1 MLYSFLMSSERNE
14 TIALQDGASMRAL
27 LTLPD
32 TEQPAAGWPLIL
44 AIHDAFGFSDDIGR
58 IARRFA
64 EQGYAALAPAVYD
77 GAGAPVLCVVRTFR
91 DLQARKGPAFDRI
104 EAARAHAAALPEI
117 DGDRLGITGFCMGGG
132 FAIFF
137 AARGGFKVCAPYYGD
152 TPSSADQLRDV
163 CPVVA
168 GFGALDKQFATQG
181 ERLERHLTEL
191 GVAHDVKIYPEVG
204 HAFMNDLGDGALAAI
219 MRRTPMHA
227 GYDEQASEDSWR
239 RMLDFFGKHL

>member
-1 MLYSFLMSSERNE
+1 MSTERAE
-14 TIALQDGASMRAL
+14 TVRLADGAAMRAL

-32 TEQPAAGWPLIL
+32 GEGPADGWPLIL
-44 AIHDAFGFSDDIGR
+44 AIHDAFGFSDDIRR

-64 EQGYAALAPAVYD
+64 ENGYAALAPAVYD
-77 GAGAPVLCVVRTFR
+77 GAGAPLLCVVRTFR
-91 DLQARKGPAFDRI
+91 DLQAGKGPAFERI

-137 AARGGFKVCAPYYGD
+137 AARGGLKVCAPYYGN
-152 TPSSADQLRDV
+152 TPSSADELRNV

-168 GFGALDKQFATQG
+168 GFGALDKQFAVEG
-181 ERLERHLTEL
+181 ERLEQHLSEL
-191 GVAHDVKIYPEVG
+191 GVPHDIKIYPDVG
-204 HAFMNDLGDGALAAI
+204 HSYMNDFGDGIMAAV

-239 RMLDFFGKHL
+239 RMLGFFAEHL

>member
-1 MLYSFLMSSERNE
+1 MSSERDA
-14 TIALQDGASMRAL
+14 TIALEGGASMRAL

-32 TEQPAAGWPLIL
+32 GERPAAGWPLIL
-44 AIHDAFGFSDDIGR
+44 AIHDAFGFSDDIRR

-64 EQGYAALAPAVYD
+64 QRGYAALAPALYD

-104 EAARAHAAALPEI
+104 EAARAHAGALPEI
-117 DGDRLGITGFCMGGG
+117 DGDRMGITGFCVGGG

-137 AARGGFKVCAPYYGD
+137 AARGGLKVCAPYYGD
-152 TPSSADQLRDV
+152 TPSRSDQLRDV

-168 GFGALDKQFATQG
+168 GFGALDKTFAVQG

-191 GVAHDVKIYPEVG
+191 GVQHDVKIYPEVG
-204 HAFMNDLGDGALAAI
+204 HSYMNDLGDGVLAAL

-227 GYDEQASEDSWR
+227 GYDEQASDDSWR
-239 RMLDFFGKHL
+239 RMLDFFAKHL

>member
-1 MLYSFLMSSERNE
+1 
-14 TIALQDGASMRAL
+14 MRAL

-32 TEQPAAGWPLIL
+32 AERPAAGWPLIL
-44 AIHDAFGFSDDIGR
+44 AIHDVFGFSDDIGR

-64 EQGYAALAPAVYD
+64 ERGYAALAPALYD

-104 EAARAHAAALPEI
+104 EAARAYAAALPEI

-152 TPSSADQLRDV
+152 TPSSADQLRNV

-168 GFGALDKQFATQG
+168 GFGALDKQFAVQG
-181 ERLERHLTEL
+181 ERLERHLTQL
-191 GVAHDVKIYPEVG
+191 GVPHDVKIYPEVG
-204 HAFMNDLGDGALAAI
+204 HSYMNDFGDGALAAI

-227 GYDEQASEDSWR
+227 GHDEQACEDSWR
-239 RMLDFFGKHL
+239 RMLEFFGKHL

>member
-1 MLYSFLMSSERNE
+1 MSTERNE
-14 TIALQDGASMRAL
+14 SIALGDGASMRAL
-27 LTLPD
+27 LSLPD
-32 TEQPAAGWPLIL
+32 GAQPAAGWPLIL
-44 AIHDAFGFSDDIGR
+44 AIHDAFGFSDDIRR

-64 EQGYAALAPAVYD
+64 QRGYAALAPAVYD

-104 EAARAHAAALPEI
+104 EAARAHAGALPEI
-117 DGDRLGITGFCMGGG
+117 DGDRMGITGFCMGGG

-137 AARGGFKVCAPYYGD
+137 AARGGLKVCAPYYGD
-152 TPSSADQLRDV
+152 TPSRSDQLRDV

-168 GFGALDKQFATQG
+168 GFGALDKTYAVQG

-191 GVAHDVKIYPEVG
+191 GVQHDVKIYPEVG
-204 HAFMNDLGDGALAAI
+204 HSYMNDLGDGVLAAL

-227 GYDEQASEDSWR
+227 GYHEQASEDSWR
-239 RMLDFFGKHL
+239 RMLDFFAKHL

>member
-1 MLYSFLMSSERNE
+1 MSTERSE
-14 TIALQDGASMRAL
+14 TITLEGGEPMRAL
-27 LTLPD
+27 LTLP
-32 TEQPAAGWPLIL
+32 EGEAPAAGWPLIL
-44 AIHDAFGFSDDIGR
+44 AIHDAFGFSDDIRR

-64 EQGYAALAPAVYD
+64 EHGYAALAPALYD

-104 EAARAHAAALPEI
+104 EAARAHAGALPEI
-117 DGDRLGITGFCMGGG
+117 DGDRMGITGFCMGGG

-137 AARGGFKVCAPYYGD
+137 AARGGLKVCAPYYGD
-152 TPSSADQLRDV
+152 TPSRSDQLRDV

-168 GFGALDKQFATQG
+168 GFGALDNQFAVQG

-191 GVAHDVKIYPEVG
+191 GVQHDVKIYPGVG
-204 HAFMNDLGDGALAAI
+204 HSYMNDLGDGVLAAL

-239 RMLDFFGKHL
+239 RMLDFFAKHL

>member
-1 MLYSFLMSSERNE
+1 MSSERNE
-14 TIALQDGASMRAL
+14 TIALQGGASMRAL

-32 TEQPAAGWPLIL
+32 AERPAAGWPLIL
-44 AIHDAFGFSDDIGR
+44 SIHDAFGFSDDIGR

-64 EQGYAALAPAVYD
+64 ECGYAALAPALYD

-152 TPSSADQLRDV
+152 TPSSADELRDV

-168 GFGALDKQFATQG
+168 GFGALDEQFATQG

-191 GVAHDVKIYPEVG
+191 GVPHDVKIYPEVG
-204 HAFMNDLGDGALAAI
+204 HSYMNDFGDGAMAAI

-227 GYDEQASEDSWR
+227 GYDAQAAEDSWR
-239 RMLDFFGKHL
+239 RMLEFFGKHL

>member
-1 MLYSFLMSSERNE
+1 MSNERNE
-14 TIALQDGASMRAL
+14 TIPLQDGASMRAL
-27 LTLPD
+27 LTQPD
-32 TEQPAAGWPLIL
+32 TERPAAGWPLML
-44 AIHDAFGFSDDIGR
+44 VIHDAFGFSDDIRR

-77 GAGAPVLCVVRTFR
+77 GAGAPALCVVRTFG

-104 EAARAHAAALPEI
+104 EAARAYAAALPEI

-132 FAIFF
+132 FALFC
-137 AARGGFKVCAPYYGD
+137 AARGGFKVCAPFYGD
-152 TPSSADQLRDV
+152 TPKSADQLRDV

-168 GFGALDKQFATQG
+168 GFGALDRQFAAQG
-181 ERLERHLTEL
+181 ERLESHLSEL
-191 GVAHDVKIYPEVG
+191 GVAHDVKIYPGVG
-204 HAFMNDLGDGALAAI
+204 HSYMNDLGDGALAAI
-219 MRRTPMHA
+219 MRRTPMRA